1 MTSEVMWAFAIGA
14 MAGCTVG
21 VILVALATMAKKED

>member
-1 MTSEVMWAFAIGA
+1 MTSEVIWAFAIGA

-21 VILVALATMAKKED
+21 VLLVALATVAKRED

>member
-14 MAGCTVG
+14 MAGCTLG
-21 VILVALATMAKKED
+21 VIVVALATMAKTED